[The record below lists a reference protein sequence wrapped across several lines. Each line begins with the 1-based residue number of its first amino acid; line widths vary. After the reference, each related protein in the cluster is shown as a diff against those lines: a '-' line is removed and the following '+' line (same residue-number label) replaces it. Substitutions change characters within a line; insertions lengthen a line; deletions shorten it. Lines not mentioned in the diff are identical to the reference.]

1 MFRGAANSGSGRQSV
16 YMMTQEAMVETI
28 FKAKD
33 HGFSRML
40 VLCNHKKLV
49 QISSLSSKP
58 SWQDQAL
65 LSDLWQLK
73 RQSFCVFVH
82 FVPRLVMTYSL
93 CSC

>member
-1 MFRGAANSGSGRQSV
+1 MFKGAANSGRQSV
-16 YMMTQEAMVETI
+16 YMVTQEAIVEVI

-49 QISSLSSKP
+49 QICNLSSKP

-65 LSDLWQLK
+65 LFDLWQLK
-73 RQSFCVFVH
+73 QQSLSIFGILF
-82 FVPRLVMTYSL
+82 LD
-93 CSC
+93 